1 MMFASYS
8 MYQQLRSS
16 LAGTPVR
23 AGKPEFHLQHCL
35 PFAARLPLVTINYST
50 HVCDRVEPNP
60 STNKWVLVGKYPPFL
75 FCWDNPETWHMIL
88 PKNST
93 VPAVHSGHVLT
104 ELHWLPLISLLRQPS
119 HPGITY
125 QINYLHSH
133 LFLRAC
139 HLESKTERK
148 RHWIRLCTLT
158 MRSSHI
164 CLS

>member
-1 MMFASYS
+1 MTFAFYS
-8 MYQQLRSS
+8 MYQQLHC
-16 LAGTPVR
+16 LTGTPVR
-23 AGKPEFHLQHCL
+23 AGKPEFRLQHCL

-88 PKNST
+88 PKDST

-104 ELHWLPLISLLRQPS
+104 ELHWLPFISLLRQPS

-139 HLESKTERK
+139 HLESKTEQK